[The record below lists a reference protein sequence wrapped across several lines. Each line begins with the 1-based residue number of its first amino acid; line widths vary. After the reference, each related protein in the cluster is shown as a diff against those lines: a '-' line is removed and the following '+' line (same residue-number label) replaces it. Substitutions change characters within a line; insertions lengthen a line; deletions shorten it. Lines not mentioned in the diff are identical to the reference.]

1 MSSILQEIKKNRD
14 VLIVDT
20 PPVLA
25 VADAAVLASA
35 MDGVLFV
42 IQPGV
47 TTFSAARQA
56 IEQLKRVGA
65 NLVGV
70 VLNNV
75 DLRGS
80 RYAYYYRNSY
90 YYYQTKYYA
99 ADENKTKV

>member
-1 MSSILQEIKKNRD
+1 M
-14 VLIVDT
+14 DT
-20 PPVLA
+20 PPILA
-25 VADAAVLASA
+25 VADAAVLAPA

-65 NLVGV
+65 KLVGV
-70 VLNNV
+70 VLNNI

-99 ADENKTKV
+99 ADDHKTKT